1 MSGGHFDYNQYQIE
15 DIAEHLERDI
25 ADIEY
30 ARNIGKVKKK
40 EICGHLLDMDG
51 RKTYPTWFMDRIS
64 RYDDREQ
71 LIRSLKRSGDIIE
84 KDGKIY
90 VENCNG
96 SGLCEVVVYENE
108 IEAWAD
114 GEWHFDVEDSS
125 VLDDMKKGLIALK
138 VAAIYAHRID
148 WLLSGDDGE
157 ESFKRRLKEE
167 LDALYSKPLIDYE
180 YWNNVREENRIE

>member
-1 MSGGHFDYNQYQIE
+1 MSGGHFDYHQYHIE

-30 ARNIGKVKKK
+30 ARDIGKVKRK

-51 RKTYPTWFMDRIS
+51 RKVYPTWFMDRIS

-96 SGLCEVVVYENE
+96 PGLCEVVVYENE
-108 IEAWAD
+108 SEAWAD
-114 GEWHFDVEDSS
+114 GNWHFDVEDSS

-138 VAAIYAHRID
+138 VAAIYAQRID

>member
-1 MSGGHFDYNQYQIE
+1 MSGGHFDYHQYHIS
-15 DIAEHLERDI
+15 DIAEQLERDI

-30 ARNIGKVKKK
+30 ARDIGKVKKK

-51 RKTYPTWFMDRIS
+51 RKAYPTWFMDRIS
-64 RYDDREQ
+64 RCDDREQ

-96 SGLCEVVVYENE
+96 PGLCEVVVYENE

>member
-1 MSGGHFDYNQYQIE
+1 MSGGHFGYYQYHIS
-15 DIAEHLERDI
+15 DIVEHLERDI

-30 ARNIGKVKKK
+30 ARDIGKVKKK

-51 RKTYPTWFMDRIS
+51 RKSYPTWFMDRIS

-96 SGLCEVVVYENE
+96 PGLCEVVVYESE
-108 IEAWAD
+108 SEVWAD
-114 GEWHFDVEDSS
+114 GNWHFDVEDSS
-125 VLDDMKKGLIALK
+125 VLDDMKKGLVALK
-138 VAAIYAHRID
+138 VAAIYAQRID

>member
-1 MSGGHFDYNQYQIE
+1 MSGGHFDYHQYHIS

-30 ARNIGKVKKK
+30 ARDIGKVKKK

-51 RKTYPTWFMDRIS
+51 RKVYPSWFMDRIS

-96 SGLCEVVVYENE
+96 PGLCEVVVYESE
-108 IEAWAD
+108 SEVWAD
-114 GEWHFDVEDSS
+114 GKWHFDVEDSS
-125 VLDDMKKGLIALK
+125 VLDDMKKGLVALK
-138 VAAIYAHRID
+138 VAAIYAQRID

-180 YWNNVREENRIE
+180 YWNNIREENRIE

>member
-1 MSGGHFDYNQYQIE
+1 MSGGHFGYYQYHIS
-15 DIAEHLERDI
+15 DITEHLERDI

-30 ARNIGKVKKK
+30 ARDIGKVKKK

-51 RKTYPTWFMDRIS
+51 KKSYPTWFIDRIS

-71 LIRSLKRSGDIIE
+71 LIRSLKKSGDIIE

-96 SGLCEVVVYENE
+96 PGLCEVVVYENE
-108 IEAWAD
+108 SEAWAD

-125 VLDDMKKGLIALK
+125 VLDDMKKGLMALK
-138 VAAIYAHRID
+138 VAAIYAQRID

>member
-1 MSGGHFDYNQYQIE
+1 MSGGHFGYYQHHIS
-15 DIAEHLERDI
+15 DITEHLERDI

-30 ARNIGKVKKK
+30 ARDIGKVKKK

-51 RKTYPTWFMDRIS
+51 RKSYPTWFMDRIS
-64 RYDDREQ
+64 RCDDREQ

-96 SGLCEVVVYENE
+96 SGMCEVVVYESE
-108 IEAWAD
+108 SEAWAD

-125 VLDDMKKGLIALK
+125 VLDDMKKGLMALK
-138 VAAIYAHRID
+138 VAAIYTQRID

>member
-1 MSGGHFDYNQYQIE
+1 MSGGHFDYHQYHIS

-30 ARNIGKVKKK
+30 ARDIGKVKKK

-51 RKTYPTWFMDRIS
+51 RKVYPSWFMDRIS
-64 RYDDREQ
+64 RYDNREQ
-71 LIRSLKRSGDIIE
+71 LIRSLKKSGDIIE

-96 SGLCEVVVYENE
+96 PGLCEVVVYESE
-108 IEAWAD
+108 SEVWAD

-125 VLDDMKKGLIALK
+125 VLDDMKKGLVALK
-138 VAAIYAHRID
+138 VAAIYAQRID

-180 YWNNVREENRIE
+180 YWNNIREENRIE

>member
-1 MSGGHFDYNQYQIE
+1 MSGGHFDYHQYHIS

-30 ARNIGKVKKK
+30 ARDIGKVKKK

-51 RKTYPTWFMDRIS
+51 RKSYPTWFMDRIS
-64 RYDDREQ
+64 RCDDREQ

-96 SGLCEVVVYENE
+96 PGLCEVVVYESE
-108 IEAWAD
+108 SEVWAD

-125 VLDDMKKGLIALK
+125 VLDDMKKGLVALK
-138 VAAIYAHRID
+138 VAAIYAQRID

>member
-1 MSGGHFDYNQYQIE
+1 MSGGHFGYYQYHIS
-15 DIAEHLERDI
+15 DITEHLERDI

-30 ARNIGKVKKK
+30 ARDIGKVKKK

-51 RKTYPTWFMDRIS
+51 RKSYPTWFMDRIS
-64 RYDDREQ
+64 RCDDREQ
-71 LIRSLKRSGDIIE
+71 LIRSLKKSGDIIE

-96 SGLCEVVVYENE
+96 PGLCEVVVYENE
-108 IEAWAD
+108 SEAWAD

-125 VLDDMKKGLIALK
+125 VLDDMKKGLMALK
-138 VAAIYAHRID
+138 VAAIYAQRID

-180 YWNNVREENRIE
+180 YWNNIREENRIE